1 MTVKPLTGYPTEVK
15 PGGKFKFYLHL
26 DADYNESV
34 PVVYVNNEELN
45 VNQEVYSIYNISE
58 NIRISVDGIV
68 RNKVKPVLQEHVSA
82 IDVETGSDVS
92 GLSLLTD
99 ALIVLQADA
108 PEGQVFSKWNDGK
121 ADNPRIV
128 TAADGLRP

>member
-1 MTVKPLTGYPTEVK
+1 MVRQLIPVRLWLSVGCDVASSFREGQCRVFLFILPELEGVTVKPLTGYPTEVK

-58 NIRISVDGIV
+58 KYPLISVEWN
-68 RNKVKPVLQEHVSA
+68 RP
-82 IDVETGSDVS
+82 
-92 GLSLLTD
+92 
-99 ALIVLQADA
+99 LI
-108 PEGQVFSKWNDGK
+108 
-121 ADNPRIV
+121 R
-128 TAADGLRP
+128 